1 MAWPEIRVDNCIG
14 ARAVSFSGSP
24 ALPAK
29 LLPFATNTVKMRA
42 DRRLLIVIRGKPG
55 LR

>member
-29 LLPFATNTVKMRA
+29 LLQFATNTVKMRA
-42 DRRLLIVIRGKPG
+42 EADGCSSSSAENLD
-55 LR
+55 